1 MSGMTSRQASSHRA
15 FIALWVLAILL
26 PAVTSHSGDAQEP
39 VSETASPVATPSL
52 PKLRS
57 RIDIGP
63 ISEFNPISRIRRNDD
78 EERSEFMHLI
88 EDPNGVLAESH
99 ASVLAEDA
107 HRLTVHGIPT
117 MIILRESD
125 ESADESARFADRLRA
140 EKHLETAPGA
150 DDGILFLLTQEAGTS
165 KQSMFLTISVGTRT
179 LPKGGLNDASLQDV
193 FQRSMLPRMR
203 FGLIAEALRVGIR
216 KIIYLETYYPDPLP
230 PLTSLQRDTR
240 TILTVGA
247 PALSLAAIVS
257 VIAAWRSVRRG
268 SRSRRRSER
277 CRYAMGI
284 GIGGAAVIFLAA
296 GSVFSR
302 SEPGI
307 LAVIVGVA
315 AIVGH
320 VHLLG
325 RTGNGRRRP
334 ARRLEASARIAGNR
348 RVRRKPE
355 RSPGA
360 VTRSRTIPGPSR

>member
-1 MSGMTSRQASSHRA
+1 MSGMTSRQASSHK
-15 FIALWVLAILL
+15 ILVTLWVLAILI
-26 PAVTSHSGDAQEP
+26 PVVTSHSSDAQEP
-39 VSETASPVATPSL
+39 VSETASPAATPSL
-52 PKLRS
+52 PLRS

-63 ISEFNPISRIRRNDD
+63 ISELNPISRIRRNDD

-88 EDPNGVLAESH
+88 ADPNGVLAESH
-99 ASVLAEDA
+99 ASELADDA

-125 ESADESARFADRLRA
+125 QSVDESARFADRLRR
-140 EKHLETAPGA
+140 EKRLETAPGA

-165 KQSMFLTISVGTRT
+165 RQSMFLTISVGTRT

-193 FQRSMLPRMR
+193 FQRSMRPRLR

-216 KIIYLETYYPDPLP
+216 KIIYLETYHPDPLP

-240 TILTVGA
+240 AVLTFGA
-247 PALSLAAIVS
+247 PAFSLAAIVS
-257 VIAAWRSVRRG
+257 VIAAWRSVRPG
-268 SRSRRRSER
+268 SRWRKRRERRR
-277 CRYAMGI
+277 YGMDI
-284 GIGGAAVIFLAA
+284 GIGSAVVIFLAA
-296 GSVFSR
+296 VSVFSR

-315 AIVGH
+315 AIFGH

-325 RTGNGRRRP
+325 RTGTGRRPP
-334 ARRLEASARIAGNR
+334 ARRLEASAHVAGSR

-355 RSPGA
+355 RRPGP
-360 VTRSRTIPGPSR
+360 VTHSRTVPGPSR